1 MYLLILGFE
10 CTYGNE
16 ESWSYKHII
25 QRKRDTLKVHLKVLF
40 CDFYP
45 NQPR

>member
-10 CTYGNE
+10 CSYGNE

-25 QRKRDTLKVHLKVLF
+25 QRKRDTLKTLLKRAFKSLIL
-40 CDFYP
+40 
-45 NQPR
+45 